1 MNLILKIAMIII
13 LLIMG
18 LTLALSVTGCISFG
32 KPKPPDSTIVIPET
46 LFESPKDV
54 LYKIVYKTNW
64 LIALSI
70 IGASLSMAAYI
81 NGSKTAV
88 AIGIGS
94 LTALGLSLATIRY
107 AEWLAGASIIAAVL
121 IFIAT
126 VVRKNL
132 ALKQIITGIQKVKIM
147 LGQSKGKLDL
157 ETDTNANNI
166 NDILGG
172 NQNKDTT
179 ALVLEIKDALKLA
192 GKI

>member
-1 MNLILKIAMIII
+1 MKLILKIAVIII

-18 LTLALSVTGCISFG
+18 FTLALSVTGCISFG
-32 KPKPPDSTIVIPET
+32 KPKPSDSTIIIPET
-46 LFESPKDV
+46 PKDA

-70 IGASLSMAAYI
+70 LGAAVSMAAYI

-94 LTALGLSLATIRY
+94 LAALGLSLATIRY
-107 AEWLAGASIIAAVL
+107 AEWLAGCSIIAAVL

-126 VVRKNL
+126 VLRKNL

-147 LGQSKGKLDL
+147 LGQS
-157 ETDTNANNI
+157 NANNI

-179 ALVLEIKDALKLA
+179 ALVLETKDALKLV

>member
-1 MNLILKIAMIII
+1 MKLILKIAVIII

-18 LTLALSVTGCISFG
+18 FTLALSVTGCISFG
-32 KPKPPDSTIVIPET
+32 KPKPSDSTIIIPET
-46 LFESPKDV
+46 PKDA

-70 IGASLSMAAYI
+70 LGAAVSMAAYI

-94 LTALGLSLATIRY
+94 LAALGLSLATIRY
-107 AEWLAGASIIAAVL
+107 AEWLAGTSIIAAVL

-132 ALKQIITGIQKVKIM
+132 ALKQIITGIQKVKVM